1 MYRGNNITIC
11 GNMNPG
17 AMYMDSGVKSLTL
30 FFLYY
35 GSIKRGRPA
44 YRQLQFS
51 SVCNFSSHPRSSDCS
66 PLMS

>member
-30 FFLYY
+30 FF
-35 GSIKRGRPA
+35 SILWQYQERKTS

>member
-30 FFLYY
+30 FFYIMAV
-35 GSIKRGRPA
+35 SREED
-44 YRQLQFS
+44 QL
-51 SVCNFSSHPRSSDCS
+51 
-66 PLMS
+66 